1 MKKFLKWSYKTLRAV
16 FMTVVVALVVA
27 YCGLYLIVSMPYF
40 QNKIKAVGE
49 RELSEFLGTNVTID
63 GITISPFNQMVL
75 TGVNIPDQN
84 DGDLINVEKLGAGIS
99 LSDLIFKRK
108 LVFTFAEVNG
118 LHGHVTRP
126 DKNSP
131 TNLQFII
138 DKLKPKP
145 GQPPKPYDIKIQH
158 AVLRNCDISYDVLN
172 EPNKATGEFDPNHLH
187 ATDLTADLRL
197 PQIKNNDFIIDLNH
211 LAVNEKNGL
220 EVKNVSGLFHVTDKF
235 ASFSN
240 LVVDLP
246 GTHLTPADATF
257 HYTSLGNAI
266 NEIKQQPINLDMTDN
281 YVTPADFKT
290 FAPKL
295 AQWVD
300 PVHFTVD
307 ALATRDIVDVK
318 NLKINAQNGNIV
330 LDLAGKFT
338 NFRTPK
344 VMDFDVRHID
354 LKASRNE
361 IARLTH
367 SFAHLS
373 PQAQAIVDK
382 CGSVHLTGNAKGT
395 SSDLTADA
403 TLTTD
408 LGDVAVKGSYATDGH
423 ARRIDARV
431 SSGGFN
437 LGRALSKEDLLGMVA
452 MDVNV
457 DASLF
462 ADKNIVGNI
471 NGKVDHIDLK
481 GYRYHNI
488 TADVDV
494 DRNNYSGIVAI
505 NDPNGMVDLKGGVVL
520 DGPNSSYAFD
530 LIARNVNFAKLNLTK
545 KYPANALN
553 LNMTA
558 SVSGN
563 SISNLAGNV
572 RVDDVSFINSETGK
586 GFRANNLV
594 VDASESGGV
603 KRLTIDTDFLHG
615 NVEGQYNFAS
625 LVPAIKSMAAKCFPQ
640 FMSGHTPPTT
650 GNNNFTFNIEVD
662 PNDEFENYIASYVK
676 LPVKLAYKST
686 IDGYFDEANK
696 DLAVDIDMPYLI
708 QGNRLIEG
716 TKIHVGKDSFA
727 DNVTMTAQT
736 ILPSDK
742 GNLSINIDANAINDG
757 VDANL
762 NWVLNRPTDYHG
774 NVSLSAQLGRDI
786 NGKFMT
792 AVDINPTEVV
802 INDGVWNINEGH
814 LVYRNGVIDVKDING
829 SRGDQYVN
837 IAGKVSRDPN
847 DMLTVALNDIRL
859 DYIFETLRIN
869 HVTFGGSATGE
880 FQLADLFSK
889 SPRLSTER
897 LHVEDMTYNGA
908 HMGDGDIKS
917 SFDVENTAVNIY
929 CDLTQK
935 NGLHTYIN
943 GEIFAAADSL
953 YMEFIANKANV
964 EFMKPFMEAFTDE
977 VKGEVSGRAV
987 LFGNFK
993 TIDLYGDVYAD
1004 DLSLKIGY
1012 TNVTYHCTD
1021 SVHIEPG
1028 LIAFK
1033 DITIRDRDNH
1043 TAKLDGWLKHNAFH
1057 DPEFNF
1063 TVHDARNLLVY
1074 DITPAMNP
1082 DWYGTIYGNGS
1093 AIIAGE
1099 PGEVRIGVNMETGEN
1114 SKFTFVLSDAEV
1126 ANEYNFITF
1135 RDRDRKDEPHVV
1147 AVDTVKSHFDEL
1159 PVEVKSLLARKTVNN
1174 VQQAAVPTRFTI
1186 DLQTDITPEAEIV
1199 LVMDPVGGDRIRA
1212 FGSGNLHL
1220 NYNSIDDSFDMFG
1233 KYVLEKGSY
1242 NFTLQDIIIKDF
1254 TIRNGSTI
1262 SFNGNPYNANLDIN
1276 AVYSLNANLSDLDA
1290 SFSTDRDINRT
1301 NVPVNALLKV
1311 KGDITEPELS
1321 FDLEFPTLTSDAYS
1335 KVKSVISTDEM
1346 MSRQIIYLLALNRFY
1361 TPDYMQSQKTN
1372 NEFSSVAS
1380 STISSQLSSILGQL
1394 SDNWQ
1399 ISPNFRSNKGDFS
1412 DVEVN
1417 LALSSQL
1424 LNNRLIFNGN
1434 FGYRDNTYNT
1444 RNSNFIGDFDLEYLL
1459 NRKGSIRLKAY
1470 NHFNDQNYYVRNAMT
1485 TQGVGVVFK
1494 HDFDKLFGKK
1504 QQPQPVP
1511 AAADSVAPN
1520 VAVPPNDNMLIIKPR
1535 KSEDKDSTSSS
1546 R

>member
-1 MKKFLKWSYKTLRAV
+1 MKKFLKWSYKTLRAT

-63 GITISPFNQMVL
+63 GITISPFNQLVL

-84 DGDLINVEKLGAGIS
+84 DGDLINVEKLGAGIN

-126 DKNSP
+126 DKDSP

-145 GQPPKPYDIKIQH
+145 GKPPKPYDIKIQH
-158 AVLRNCDISYDVLN
+158 AVLRNCDISYDVLD
-172 EPNKATGEFDPNHLH
+172 EPHKAPGVFDVSHLH

-197 PQIKNNDFIIDLNH
+197 PHIKNNDFAIELEH

-220 EVKNVSGLFHVTDKF
+220 EVRNVSGIFHLTDKS

-246 GTHLTPADATF
+246 GTHLSPADATF
-257 HYTSLGNAI
+257 HFTSLGNAI
-266 NEIKQQPINLDMTDN
+266 NEIKQQPITLDMTDN

-290 FAPKL
+290 FEPKL

-307 ALATRDIVDVK
+307 AVATRDMADVK
-318 NLKINAQNGNIV
+318 NLKLNAQNGNIS
-330 LDLAGKFT
+330 LDLAGKFA

-354 LKASRNE
+354 LKASRSA
-361 IARLTH
+361 IH
-367 SFAHLS
+367 SIVSALPSQLS
-373 PQAQAIVDK
+373 PEMQAIVDK
-382 CGSVHLTGNAKGT
+382 CGSLHLVGNAKGT
-395 SSDLTADA
+395 PSNLTADA
-403 TLTTD
+403 KVDTD
-408 LGDVAVKGSYATDGH
+408 LGDVAVNGSYANSGNAKT
-423 ARRIDARV
+423 IDAHV

-437 LGRALSKEDLLGMVA
+437 LGRALNKEDLLGMIA

-457 DASLF
+457 DASLL
-462 ADKNIVGNI
+462 ADKNIVGHVD
-471 NGKVDHIDLK
+471 GKVDHIDLK
-481 GYRYHNI
+481 GYRYQNI

-494 DRNNYSGIVAI
+494 DRNNYSGLVVI

-530 LIARNVNFAKLNLTK
+530 LIARNVNFAKLNLTN

-563 SISNLAGNV
+563 SLSNLAGNV

-586 GFRANNLV
+586 GFHASNLV
-594 VDASESGGV
+594 VDAGESGGV

-615 NVEGQYNFAS
+615 NVEGQYDFAS
-625 LVPAIKSMAAKCFPQ
+625 LVPAVKSMASKCFPQ
-640 FMSGHTPPTT
+640 FMSGHTPPST

-662 PNDEFENYIASYVK
+662 PNDEFENYIATYVK
-676 LPVKLAYKST
+676 LPVKLAYKTT
-686 IDGYFDEANK
+686 IDGHFDEVNK
-696 DLAVDIDMPYLI
+696 DMAVDINMPYLI

-716 TKIHVGKDSFA
+716 TKIHVGKDSNA

-736 ILPSDK
+736 IFPSDK
-742 GNLSINIDANAINDG
+742 GNLSVNIDANAINDG

-774 NVSLSAQLGRDI
+774 NVSLSAQLGRDN

-802 INDGVWNINEGH
+802 INDGVWNINKGH
-814 LVYRNGVIDVKDING
+814 LEYRNGVIDVEDING

-837 IAGKVSRDPN
+837 ITGKVSRDPD

-859 DYIFETLRIN
+859 DYIFETLKIN

-908 HMGDGDIKS
+908 HMGNGDIKS
-917 SFDVENTAVNIY
+917 SFDVENTAVNLY

-1033 DITIRDRDNH
+1033 DITIRDCDNH
-1043 TAKLDGWLKHNAFH
+1043 TAKLDGYLRHNAFH
-1057 DPEFNF
+1057 DPVFNF
-1063 TVHDARNLLVY
+1063 TVHDAENLLVY
-1074 DITPAMNP
+1074 DITPAMNS
-1082 DWYGTIYGNGS
+1082 DWYGTVYGNGS

-1099 PGEVRIGVNMETGEN
+1099 PGEVRIGVNMETDEN

-1135 RDRDRKDEPHVV
+1135 RDRDRKNEPQVV

-1159 PVEVKSLLARKTVNN
+1159 PEEVKSLLARKTVKN
-1174 VQQAAVPTRFTI
+1174 VKQESVPTRFTI

-1220 NYNSIDDSFDMFG
+1220 NYNSIDDSFEMFG
-1233 KYVLEKGSY
+1233 KYMLEKGSY

-1311 KGDITEPELS
+1311 KGDIAEPELS

-1335 KVKSVISTDEM
+1335 KVKSVLSTDEM

-1361 TPDYMQSQKTN
+1361 TPDYMQSTKNN
-1372 NEFSSVAS
+1372 NELTSVAS
-1380 STISSQLSSILGQL
+1380 STISSQLSSILGQI
-1394 SDNWQ
+1394 SDKWQ
-1399 ISPNFRSNKGDFS
+1399 ISPNFRSDKGDFS

-1459 NRKGSIRLKAY
+1459 NSKGTIRLKAY
-1470 NHFNDQNYYVRNAMT
+1470 NHFNDQNYYVRDAMT

-1494 HDFDKLFGKK
+1494 HDFDRLIGKK
-1504 QQPQPVP
+1504 QQSQPQPQPQPEPADTVAAK
-1511 AAADSVAPN
+1511 AAA
-1520 VAVPPNDNMLIIKPR
+1520 VPDDTLLIIAPR
-1535 KSEDKDSTSSS
+1535 KSKDD
-1546 R
+1546 

>member
-1 MKKFLKWSYKTLRAV
+1 MKKFLKWSYKTLRSTI
-16 FMTVVVALVVA
+16 MMVVVALVLA
-27 YCGLYLIVSMPYF
+27 YGALYLALSMPYF

-63 GITISPFNQMVL
+63 GISISPFNQVVL
-75 TGVNIPDQN
+75 TGVNIPDQS
-84 DGDLINVEKLGAGIS
+84 DGELINVDKLGAGVS
-99 LSDLIFKRK
+99 LYDLIINRK

-126 DKNSP
+126 DKDSP

-145 GQPPKPYDIKIQH
+145 GKPPKPYDIKIEH
-158 AVLRNCDISYDVLN
+158 AIVRNSDISYDVLN
-172 EPNKATGEFDPNHLH
+172 EPYKAPGEFDANHLH
-187 ATDLTADLRL
+187 ATDLMADLRL
-197 PQIKNNDFIIDLNH
+197 PQIKNNDFIIDLKH

-220 EVKNVSGLFHVTDKF
+220 EVKNVSGLFHITDK
-235 ASFSN
+235 STSLSN

-246 GTHLTPADATF
+246 GTHITPADATF

-266 NEIKQQPINLDMTDN
+266 NEIKQQPITLNMTDN
-281 YVTPADFKT
+281 YVTLADLKT
-290 FAPKL
+290 FVPKL

-307 ALATRDIVDVK
+307 AVATRDKIDVK
-318 NLKINAQNGNIV
+318 NLKVNAQNGNIM
-330 LDLAGKFT
+330 LDLAGTFT
-338 NFRTPK
+338 NIRTPK

-361 IARLTH
+361 IARITQN
-367 SFAHLS
+367 FAKLPS
-373 PQAQAIVDK
+373 QAQTIVDK
-382 CGSVHLTGNAKGT
+382 CGSVHIEGNAKGNPT
-395 SSDLTADA
+395 NLTADA
-403 TLTTD
+403 KLDTD
-408 LGDVAVKGSYATDGH
+408 LGDVAVKGSYANDGH
-423 ARRIDARV
+423 AKAIDAHV

-457 DASLF
+457 DASLL
-462 ADKNIVGNI
+462 ADNNIVGNI

-494 DRNNYSGIVAI
+494 DHKNYSGSVNI
-505 NDPNGMVDLKGGVVL
+505 NDPNGIVDLKGDFTL
-520 DGPNSSYAFD
+520 DGPNSSYDFD
-530 LIARNVNFAKLNLTK
+530 LLAKNVNFAKLNLTN

-553 LNMTA
+553 LNMAA
-558 SVSGN
+558 SITGN
-563 SISNLAGNV
+563 NISNLAGNV
-572 RVDDVSFINSETGK
+572 KIDNMSFTNSQTGK
-586 GFRANNLV
+586 GFHVNDLV
-594 VDASESGGV
+594 VEASESGGV

-615 NVEGQYNFAS
+615 NVEGHYNFAS
-625 LVPAIKSMAAKCFPQ
+625 LVPAVKSMAAKCFPQ

-676 LPVKLAYKST
+676 LPVKLAYKAT
-686 IDGYFDEANK
+686 IDGHFNEADK
-696 DLAVDIDMPYLI
+696 DLAVDIDLPYLI
-708 QGNRLIEG
+708 QGNRLIQG
-716 TKIHVGKDSFA
+716 TKVRVAKDSND
-727 DNVTMTAQT
+727 DNVTMNAQA

-742 GNLSINIDANAINDG
+742 GNLSLNIDANAINDG
-757 VDANL
+757 VDADIS
-762 NWVLNRPTDYHG
+762 WVLNRPTDYHG
-774 NVSLSAQLGRDI
+774 NVSLSAQLGRDLS
-786 NGKFMT
+786 GKFMT

-802 INDGVWNINEGH
+802 INDGVWNVNEGH
-814 LVYRNGVIDVKDING
+814 LEYRNDVIDVREIRG
-829 SRGDQYVN
+829 SRADQYVK
-837 IAGKVSRDPN
+837 IAGKVSHDPN

-859 DYIFETLRIN
+859 DYIFETLKIN

-889 SPRLSTER
+889 SPRLSTDC

-908 HMGDGDIKS
+908 HMGNGDIKS
-917 SFDVENTAVNIY
+917 SFDVENTAVKLN
-929 CDLTQK
+929 CDLSQK

-943 GEIFAAADSL
+943 GEIFAADDSL

-977 VKGEVSGRAV
+977 VHGEVSGRAV

-1021 SVHIEPG
+1021 SVHIVPG
-1028 LIAFK
+1028 LIAF
-1033 DITIRDRDNH
+1033 DNITIRDRENH
-1043 TAKLDGWLKHNAFH
+1043 TAKLSGALRHNAFH
-1057 DPEFNF
+1057 DPVFNF
-1063 TVHDARNLLVY
+1063 TVHDAEDLLVY

-1099 PGEVRIGVNMETGEN
+1099 PGEVRIGVNMETSEH
-1114 SKFTFVLSDAEV
+1114 SKFTFVLSDSEV

-1135 RDRDRKDEPHVV
+1135 RDRDKKDEPQV
-1147 AVDTVKSHFDEL
+1147 AATDTVKTYIDEL
-1159 PVEVKSLLARKTVNN
+1159 PEEVRNMLALKTVNK
-1174 VQQAAVPTRFTI
+1174 QQQKSIPTRFTI
-1186 DLQTDITPEAEIV
+1186 DLQTDITPAAEIV
-1199 LVMDPVGGDRIRA
+1199 LVMDPIGGDRIRA

-1311 KGDITEPELS
+1311 KGDISEPELS

-1372 NEFSSVAS
+1372 NEFTSVAS

-1394 SDNWQ
+1394 SENWQ

-1494 HDFDKLFGKK
+1494 HDFDRLFGKK
-1504 QQPQPVP
+1504 QPQPQPVIT
-1511 AAADSVAPN
+1511 DSL
-1520 VAVPPNDNMLIIKPR
+1520 VPKTATPPDDNLLIINSRKP
-1535 KSEDKDSTSSS
+1535 EENNLSTG

>member
-1 MKKFLKWSYKTLRAV
+1 MKKFFSWSYKTLRAT
-16 FMTVVVALVVA
+16 FMTIVVVLVVA
-27 YCGLYLIVSMPYF
+27 YGALYLIVSMPYF
-40 QNKIKAVGE
+40 QNKLKAIGE
-49 RELSEFLGTNVTID
+49 RELSAFLGTNVTID
-63 GITISPFNQMVL
+63 GITISPFNQVVL
-75 TGVNIPDQN
+75 TGVNIPDQS
-84 DGDLINVEKLGAGIS
+84 DDRLINVDKLGAGIS
-99 LSDLIFKRK
+99 VSDLIFKRK

-126 DKNSP
+126 DKDSP

-145 GQPPKPYDIKIQH
+145 GKPPKPYDIKIQH
-158 AVLRNCDISYDVLN
+158 AILRNCDISYDVLN
-172 EPNKATGEFDPNHLH
+172 VPHKAPGVFDPNHLH
-187 ATDLTADLRL
+187 ATDLIADLSF
-197 PQIKNNDFIIDLNH
+197 PHIKNNDFAI
-211 LAVNEKNGL
+211 AVKRLSVKEKNGL
-220 EVKNVSGLFHVTDKF
+220 EVKNVSGLFGITDKST
-235 ASFSN
+235 SFSN
-240 LVVDLP
+240 LVIDLP
-246 GTHLTPADATF
+246 CTHLTPADATF
-257 HYTSLGNAI
+257 HYTSLSNAI
-266 NEIKQQPINLDMTDN
+266 NEIKQQPIILDMTDN
-281 YVTPADFKT
+281 YVTLADFKT
-290 FAPKL
+290 FVPKL

-307 ALATRDIVDVK
+307 AVATRDMIDVK
-318 NLKINAQNGNIV
+318 NLKLNAQNGNIV
-330 LDLAGKFT
+330 LQLVGKFT
-338 NFRTPK
+338 NFSTPR

-354 LKASRNE
+354 LKASRTE
-361 IARLTH
+361 IARITQA
-367 SFAHLS
+367 FAHLS
-373 PQAQAIVDK
+373 PQAQALVDK
-382 CGSVHLTGNAKGT
+382 CGIVHLAGNAKGT
-395 SSDLTADA
+395 PSNLTADA
-403 TLTTD
+403 KLDTD
-408 LGDVAVKGSYATDGH
+408 LGNVALNGTYATDGH
-423 ARRIDARV
+423 SRHIDARV
-431 SSGGFN
+431 SSTGFN
-437 LGRALSKEDLLGMVA
+437 LGRALSKEGLLGMVA
-452 MDVNV
+452 MDVDV
-457 DASLF
+457 DASLHT
-462 ADKNIVGNI
+462 DKSIDGTI
-471 NGKVDHIDLK
+471 KGKIDHIDLK

-488 TADVDV
+488 TADVSV
-494 DRNNYSGIVAI
+494 DHNNYSGLVAI
-505 NDPNGMVDLKGGVVL
+505 DDPNGMVDLKGDVTL
-520 DGPNSSYAFD
+520 DGVNSSYSFD
-530 LIARNVNFAKLNLTK
+530 LIAKGVNFAKLNLTN

-558 SVSGN
+558 HVTGN
-563 SISNLAGNV
+563 NISNLAGNV
-572 RVDDVSFINSETGK
+572 KIDDMSFINSETGK
-586 GFRANNLV
+586 GFHVSNLE
-594 VDASESGGV
+594 VDASESTSG
-603 KRLTIDTDFLHG
+603 KRITIDTDFLHG
-615 NVEGQYNFAS
+615 NVEGQYDFAS
-625 LVPAIKSMAAKCFPQ
+625 LVPAIKSMASKCFPQ

-686 IDGYFDEANK
+686 IDGYFNEASK
-696 DLAVDIDMPYLI
+696 ELAVDVDMPYLI

-716 TKIHVGKDSFA
+716 TKVHVAKDSCA
-727 DNVTMTAQT
+727 DNVTMTAQA

-742 GNLSINIDANAINDG
+742 GNLLVNIDANAINDG

-786 NGKFMT
+786 SGKFMT

-802 INDGVWNINEGH
+802 INDGVWNINKGH
-814 LVYRNGVIDVKDING
+814 LEYRNGIIDVKDING
-829 SRGDQYVN
+829 SRGDQYIN
-837 IAGKVSRDPN
+837 ITGKVSRNPD

-859 DYIFETLRIN
+859 DYIFETLKIN
-869 HVTFGGSATGE
+869 HVTFGGIATGE

-889 SPRLSTER
+889 SPRLSTEN
-897 LHVEDMTYNGA
+897 LHVEDLTYNGA

-917 SFDVENTAVNIY
+917 SFDVENTAVKLN

-943 GEIFAAADSL
+943 GEIFAASDSL
-953 YMEFIANKANV
+953 FMEFIANKANV

-977 VKGEVSGRAV
+977 VHGEVSGRAV

-993 TIDLYGDVYAD
+993 TIDLYGDVFAD
-1004 DLSLKIGY
+1004 DISLKIGY

-1033 DITIRDRDNH
+1033 DITILDRDNN
-1043 TAKLDGWLKHNAFH
+1043 TAKLSGWLRHNAFH

-1063 TVHDARNLLVY
+1063 TVTDAHNLLVY
-1074 DITPAMNP
+1074 DISPAMNP
-1082 DWYGTIYGNGS
+1082 DWYGTIYGNGT
-1093 AIIAGE
+1093 AIVTGE
-1099 PGEVRIGVNMETGEN
+1099 PGEVRIGVNMETSEN
-1114 SKFTFVLSDAEV
+1114 SKFTFVLSDTEV
-1126 ANEYNFITF
+1126 ASEYNFITF
-1135 RDRDRKDEPHVV
+1135 RDRDNKDEPPV
-1147 AVDTVKSHFDEL
+1147 AMTDTARSYVDQL
-1159 PVEVKSLLARKTVNN
+1159 PEEVRQLLVLKTVNS
-1174 VQQAAVPTRFTI
+1174 VQREATPTRFTI
-1186 DLQTDITPEAEIV
+1186 DLQADITPEAEIV

-1262 SFNGNPYNANLDIN
+1262 SFDGNPYNANLDIN
-1276 AVYSLNANLSDLDA
+1276 AVYSLNANLSDIDN

-1311 KGDITEPELS
+1311 KGDIAEPELS

-1335 KVKSVISTDEM
+1335 KVKSVLSTDEM

-1361 TPDYMQSQKTN
+1361 TPDYMQSTKNN

-1380 STISSQLSSILGQL
+1380 STISSQLSSILGQI

-1399 ISPNFRSNKGDFS
+1399 ISPNFRSDKGDFS

-1470 NHFNDQNYYVRNAMT
+1470 NHFNDQNYYVRDAMT

-1494 HDFDKLFGKK
+1494 HDFDKLFGK
-1504 QQPQPVP
+1504 QPSQPHP
-1511 AAADSVAPN
+1511 AAPDTVSPQQAAT
-1520 VAVPPNDNMLIIKPR
+1520 PPDDTLLIIAPR
-1535 KSEDKDSTSSS
+1535 KSEESTDSISSQ
-1546 R
+1546 

>member
-1 MKKFLKWSYKTLRAV
+1 MKNFLRWSYNTLRATFV
-16 FMTVVVALVVA
+16 TIVVLLVVA
-27 YCGLYLIVSMPYF
+27 YGALYLALSMPYF

-63 GITISPFNQMVL
+63 GISISPFNQVVL
-75 TGVNIPDQN
+75 TGVNIPDQT
-84 DGDLINVEKLGAGIS
+84 DGDLINVDKLGAGVS
-99 LSDLIFKRK
+99 LYDLIINRK

-126 DKNSP
+126 DKDSP

-145 GQPPKPYDIKIQH
+145 GKPPKPYDIKIQH
-158 AVLRNCDISYDVLN
+158 AILRNCDISYDVLS
-172 EPNKATGEFDPNHLH
+172 EPNKAPGVFDPNHLH
-187 ATDLTADLRL
+187 ATDLVADLSFPR
-197 PQIKNNDFIIDLNH
+197 IKNNDFVIDLKH

-220 EVKNVSGLFHVTDKF
+220 QVKNVSGLFSVTDKS
-235 ASFSN
+235 ASFRD
-240 LVVDLP
+240 LIVDLP
-246 GTHLTPADATF
+246 GTHLAPADATF
-257 HYTSLGNAI
+257 NYTSLSNAV
-266 NEIKQQPINLDMTDN
+266 NEIKQQPLTLDMTDN
-281 YVTPADFKT
+281 YVTLADFKT
-290 FAPKL
+290 FVPKL
-295 AQWVD
+295 EQWVD

-307 ALATRDIVDVK
+307 AVATRDNIDVR
-318 NLKINAQNGNIV
+318 NLKVNAQNGNIL
-330 LDLAGKFT
+330 LDLAGTFT

-354 LKASRNE
+354 LKATRSE
-361 IARLTH
+361 ISRLTH
-367 SFAHLS
+367 TLAKLS
-373 PQAQAIVDK
+373 PKAQEIVDK
-382 CGSVHLTGNAKGT
+382 CGSVHLVGNAKGNP
-395 SSDLTADA
+395 SNLTADA
-403 TLTTD
+403 KLDTD
-408 LGDVAVKGSYATDGH
+408 LGNVALNGSYNTDGH
-423 ARRIDARV
+423 AKNIDAHV
-431 SSGGFN
+431 SSNGFN

-452 MDVNV
+452 MDVDV
-457 DASLF
+457 DASLL

-471 NGKVDHIDLK
+471 NGNVDHIDLK

-488 TADVDV
+488 TANVDV
-494 DRNNYSGIVAI
+494 DHKNYSGTVAI
-505 NDPNGMVDLKGGVVL
+505 NDPNGKVDLNGDFTL

-530 LIARNVNFAKLNLTK
+530 LVAKGVNFAKLNLTN

-553 LNMTA
+553 VNMTA
-558 SVSGN
+558 SITGN
-563 SISNLAGNV
+563 NISNMAGHV
-572 RVDDVSFINSETGK
+572 KVDDMSFTNSETGK
-586 GFRANNLV
+586 GFHVNNLV
-594 VDASESGGV
+594 VDAGESDGV

-615 NVEGQYNFAS
+615 NVEGHYNFAS
-625 LVPAIKSMAAKCFPQ
+625 LVPAFKSIASKCFPQ
-640 FMSGHTPPTT
+640 FMSGHTPPST

-676 LPVKLAYKST
+676 LPVKLAYKAT
-686 IDGYFDEANK
+686 IDGYFNETNK
-696 DLAVDIDMPYLI
+696 ELAVDVDMPYLI
-708 QGNRLIEG
+708 QGNRLIQG
-716 TKIHVGKDSFA
+716 TKVHVGKDSND
-727 DNVTMTAQT
+727 DNVTLTAQT
-736 ILPSDK
+736 IFPSDK
-742 GNLSINIDANAINDG
+742 GNLAVNIDANAINDG

-774 NVSLSAQLGRDI
+774 NVSLSAQLRRDL

-802 INDGVWNINEGH
+802 INDGVWNVNEGH
-814 LVYRNGVIDVKDING
+814 LEYRNGVIDVEEIRG
-829 SRGDQYVN
+829 SRGDQYVK

-859 DYIFETLRIN
+859 DYIFETLKIN
-869 HVTFGGSATGE
+869 HVTFGGIATGE

-889 SPRLSTER
+889 SPRLSTEN

-908 HMGDGDIKS
+908 HMGNGDIKS
-917 SFDVENTAVNIY
+917 SFDVENTAVKLN

-953 YMEFIANKANV
+953 NIEFVANKANV
-964 EFMKPFMEAFTDE
+964 EFMKPFMAAFTDE
-977 VKGEVSGRAV
+977 VHGEVSGRAV

-993 TIDLYGDVYAD
+993 TVDLYGDVYAD

-1028 LIAFK
+1028 LIDFK
-1033 DITIRDRDNH
+1033 NITITDRDHH
-1043 TAKLDGWLKHNAFH
+1043 TAKLNGWLRHDAFH
-1057 DPEFNF
+1057 NPEFNF
-1063 TVHDARNLLVY
+1063 TVTDAKGLLVY
-1074 DITPAMNP
+1074 DISPAMNP
-1082 DWYGTIYGNGS
+1082 DWYGTVYGNGT

-1099 PGEVRIGVNMETGEN
+1099 PGEVRIGVNMETDAK
-1114 SKFTFVLSDAEV
+1114 SKFTFVLSDTEV

-1135 RDRDRKDEPHVV
+1135 RDRDKKDEPPV
-1147 AVDTVKSHFDEL
+1147 AVVDTVKSHYDEL
-1159 PVEVKSLLARKTVNN
+1159 PDEVKNMLARKTVTN
-1174 VQQAAVPTRFTI
+1174 VQQPSAPTRFTI

-1212 FGSGNLHL
+1212 FGSGNLRL

-1233 KYVLEKGSY
+1233 KYTLEKGSY
-1242 NFTLQDIIIKDF
+1242 NFTLQDIIIKEF

-1276 AVYSLNANLSDLDA
+1276 AVYSLNANLSDLDN

-1301 NVPVNALLKV
+1301 NVPVNAILKV
-1311 KGDITEPELS
+1311 KGDISEPTLS
-1321 FDLEFPTLTSDAYS
+1321 YDLEFPSLTSDAYS
-1335 KVKSVISTDEM
+1335 KIKSVISTDEM
-1346 MSRQIIYLLALNRFY
+1346 MTQQIIYLLALNRFY
-1361 TPDYMQSQKTN
+1361 TPDYMQSTKNN
-1372 NEFSSVAS
+1372 NEFTSVAS
-1380 STISSQLSSILGQL
+1380 STISSQISSILGQL
-1394 SDNWQ
+1394 SDNWR
-1399 ISPNFRSNKGDFS
+1399 ISPNLRSNKGDFS
-1412 DVEVN
+1412 DVEVD

-1459 NRKGSIRLKAY
+1459 NRKGTIRLKAY

-1494 HDFDKLFGKK
+1494 HDFDRLFGKK
-1504 QQPQPVP
+1504 QQPQPVVP
-1511 AAADSVAPN
+1511 DTVAPKA
-1520 VAVPPNDNMLIIKPR
+1520 AVLPDDNLLIITPR
-1535 KSEDKDSTSSS
+1535 KPDDNKE
-1546 R
+1546 